1 MSLIQKLG
9 PGIITACAAIGI
21 SHFAQATRAGS
32 YFGYDLLWLILLAHI
47 AKYPFIEF
55 GNRYTSA
62 TGESF
67 LVGYWRYSKPVFYLI
82 TAITAFVATF
92 TFAAGGFICAGIIK
106 VVLGA
111 PLSVNVITALL
122 LGFCTIIITVG
133 HYKLIDSVMKIFI
146 VLLTFTTFAAVIL
159 AAINYTP
166 LPQSEIFYSDYQP
179 FEAKHIPFLIA
190 LMGFMPGPIELSVW
204 HSLWLK
210 ARNRTVN
217 KLNFKQATFD
227 FNVGYAIMAI
237 TAILFLSIGA
247 LMVNNSNSEVPNGA
261 AGFAQLLVDSYTSSI
276 GSWAAP
282 IVGISILAAMFST
295 VLAIVDSYPRV
306 LAQSILIISGE
317 KEEDEEL
324 PDKAKK
330 RRILHS
336 SLMALYSIAATLVI
350 IFLFD
355 NFKQIL
361 DFASCV
367 AFVVAPIYAFVN
379 YKVVT
384 SKLLPQEFQPGRYIR
399 ILSYF
404 GLTFLVG
411 FLAWFVWVKIFII

>member
-1 MSLIQKLG
+1 MNFLKRFG
-9 PGIITACAAIGI
+9 PGLITACAAIGI

-32 YFGYDLLWLILLAHI
+32 YFGFDLLWLILAAHI

-62 TGESF
+62 TGENF

-82 TAITAFVATF
+82 TALTMLVATF

-106 VVLGA
+106 VVLHV
-111 PLSVNVITALL
+111 PLSVTAITGIL
-122 LGFCTIIITVG
+122 LGLCTLIISIG
-133 HYKLIDSVMKIFI
+133 HYQLLDKAMKIFI
-146 VLLTFTTFAAVIL
+146 IILTFTTLIAVIL
-159 AAINYTP
+159 AVKHYAP
-166 LPQSEIFYSDYQP
+166 LPQSQIFYSNYSP

-210 ARNRTVN
+210 ARNQTKD

-227 FNVGYAIMAI
+227 FNVGYALMAI

-247 LMVNNSNSEVPNGA
+247 LMINNSNVAVPDKA
-261 AGFAQLLVDSYTSSI
+261 DDFVRLLIDSYTSSI
-276 GSWAAP
+276 GAWAAP

-295 VLAIVDSYPRV
+295 VLAIVDSYPRI
-306 LAQSILIISGE
+306 LTESFLIIKGEEEQNAQTSAQSN
-317 KEEDEEL
+317 
-324 PDKAKK
+324 K
-330 RRILHS
+330 RHLLHT
-336 SLMALYSIAATLVI
+336 SLMAFYSITATLAI

-361 DFASCV
+361 DFAACV
-367 AFVVAPIYAFVN
+367 AFIVAPIYAFVN

-384 SKLLPQEFQPGRYIR
+384 SNLLPEKFRPGLFLR
-399 ILSYF
+399 ILSWL
-404 GLTFLVG
+404 GLAFLSG
-411 FLAWFVWVKIFII
+411 FLGWFLWVKIFVI